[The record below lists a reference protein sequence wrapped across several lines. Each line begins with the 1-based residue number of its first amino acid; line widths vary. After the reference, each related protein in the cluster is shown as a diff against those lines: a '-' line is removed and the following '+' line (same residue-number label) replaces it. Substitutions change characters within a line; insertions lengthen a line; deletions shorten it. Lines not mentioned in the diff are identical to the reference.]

1 MTIPTDTNPPA
12 SAAGAAQLAQA
23 VVAAAALIELA
34 ISESQRPVETLG
46 QALTRIAG
54 AVTGGKRPSAHD
66 VAACIE
72 GLQFHD
78 RMTQQLTQ
86 VRDLLAGACGR
97 SAPPQEQRDWPAL
110 RERLRIH
117 FTTDSHRMPFNLTM
131 PTGARHGHGR
141 PHAEEGGVELF

>member
-1 MTIPTDTNPPA
+1 MSIPTDTHPPA
-12 SAAGAAQLAQA
+12 RAADAPQLTPAI
-23 VVAAAALIELA
+23 VAAAALIELA
-34 ISESQRPVETLG
+34 IQDSLAPIEALG
-46 QALTRIAG
+46 RAIARIA
-54 AVTGGKRPSAHD
+54 ALAPDLAPEL
-66 VAACIE
+66 AACIE
-72 GLQFHD
+72 SLQFHD

>member
-34 ISESQRPVETLG
+34 IQDSLAPIEALG
-46 QALTRIAG
+46 RAIARIA
-54 AVTGGKRPSAHD
+54 ALAPDLAPEL
-66 VAACIE
+66 AACIE
-72 GLQFHD
+72 SLQFHD

>member
-1 MTIPTDTNPPA
+1 MAIPTDAHPPA
-12 SAAGAAQLAQA
+12 SAADAPQLAPA

-34 ISESQRPVETLG
+34 IQDSLAPIEALG
-46 QALTRIAG
+46 RAIARIA
-54 AVTGGKRPSAHD
+54 ALAPDLAPEL
-66 VAACIE
+66 AACIE
-72 GLQFHD
+72 SLQFHD